1 MSFAHHSLD
10 NCRRVFIKD
19 YRLEMEIG
27 IYPHEQNKKQ
37 LVIVNIEFWIPLSK
51 NTPMADDINEVINH
65 DFIRPGIQAII
76 NKGRINLQETLCDAI
91 VELCFSEPLV
101 VAARVKTEKKEVYPD
116 CESAGVEV
124 FKLRG

>member
-1 MSFAHHSLD
+1 MSFAHHNLD
-10 NCRRVFIKD
+10 SCRRIFIKD
-19 YRLEMEIG
+19 YRLEIEIG
-27 IYPHEQNKKQ
+27 IYPHEKNKKQ
-37 LVIVNIEFWIPLSK
+37 LVIVNIEFWIPLSQ
-51 NTPMADDINEVINH
+51 NTPVADNISEVVNH

-91 VELCFSEPLV
+91 LELCFSEPLV
-101 VAARVKTEKKEVYPD
+101 IAARVKTEKREVYPD